1 MGKSIKIWNIK
12 EKTCECTLVGHKRE
26 VRALKQLTNG
36 LQISGSIDNTVRVW
50 NIKKKECLQ
59 TLIAHFDVI
68 LSLCV
73 LNDNR
78 CISGGRTKN

>member
-1 MGKSIKIWNIK
+1 M
-12 EKTCECTLVGHKRE
+12 
-26 VRALKQLTNG
+26 KQLTNG
-36 LQISGSIDNTVRVW
+36 LLISGSIDNTVRVW

-78 CISGGRTKN
+78 FISGGRDKELIVWKY